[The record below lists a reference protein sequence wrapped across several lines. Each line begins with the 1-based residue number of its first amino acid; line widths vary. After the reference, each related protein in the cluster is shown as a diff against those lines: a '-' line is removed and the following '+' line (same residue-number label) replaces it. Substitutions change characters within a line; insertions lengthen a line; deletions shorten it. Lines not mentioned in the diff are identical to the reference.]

1 MESNQGY
8 LSRAWH
14 DLTQDPKWWQPI
26 LILSLVS
33 CIPIVGGL
41 FVAGYLLDWGR
52 EGAWGMTRG
61 ITRKVGDATKRLKWG
76 FFAVVI
82 SICWTLPVSIIGNI
96 LSAMPVLGIILYI
109 ASYVCTLILGV
120 IAMGANIRMTIYDRI
135 GAGLQFK
142 RIWNMARKDA
152 GGLARCFCISLLE
165 VVPVIV
171 MVIIIL
177 IACGPVLIASG
188 TGAYMGTSMSYVD
201 NTAALV
207 TALIGGG
214 LLITLIVF
222 VLCFVA
228 LVAYTTCEAL
238 AYRAYGYWIAQFE
251 PAKWNGMDDPMP
263 FEPGYVARQ
272 APVPP
277 QADDAA
283 NTESGFEK
291 TVDAAAAAV
300 AAAGATAAAAAQKA
314 AASAAQAA
322 QGFKTEAVN
331 SDDTAA
337 QEAAEPA
344 VVEAEVVGVQDVSA
358 DAAPASD
365 AQTAGEKLAAVYRE
379 AYDKTHGEQSAE
391 AEPAADE
398 PAADADEQKPSF
410 CPQCGKPVEGSP
422 NFCANCGSKLQ

>member
-82 SICWTLPVSIIGNI
+82 SLCWTLPVSIIGSI

-201 NTAALV
+201 NTAAIIAAIV
-207 TALIGGG
+207 GGG
-214 LLITLIVF
+214 LLITLIVL

-228 LVAYTTCEAL
+228 LMAYITCEAL
-238 AYRAYGYWIAQFE
+238 AYRAYGYWVAQFE

-283 NTESGFEK
+283 NAESGFEK

-322 QGFKTEAVN
+322 QGLKTEAVSN
-331 SDDTAA
+331 DEAA
-337 QEAAEPA
+337 QEAADPA
-344 VVEAEVVGVQDVSA
+344 VVIEAEVVSVQDVSA
-358 DAAPASD
+358 DAA
-365 AQTAGEKLAAVYRE
+365 
-379 AYDKTHGEQSAE
+379 DK
-391 AEPAADE
+391 PAAQDE
-398 PAADADEQKPSF
+398 PATAEDDEQKQAF
-410 CPQCGKPVEGSP
+410 CPQCGKPVEGSH
-422 NFCANCGSKLQ
+422 NFCTNCGFKLQ